1 VTRPFFVGIAGG
13 TGSGKTTVARAIR
26 AALPRGACTILDH
39 DAYYL
44 DLAHLSIEER
54 AKTNFDDPASLDN
67 ERLCLDLDQL
77 RAGRAIEKPI
87 YNFAAHTRRH
97 ETETIAPCEVIV
109 VEGILVL
116 AHPGLRERFDLR
128 VFVDT
133 DADLR
138 ILRRVRR
145 DMEERGRTFGD
156 IRSQYVDTVRPM
168 HEQHVEPSRRF
179 AHLIVPEGGENRVAI
194 DAIAH
199 AVAAMAR
206 VSLVSRD

>member
-1 VTRPFFVGIAGG
+1 MTRPFFVGIAGG
-13 TGSGKTTVARAIR
+13 TGSGKTTVARLIR
-26 AALPRGACTILDH
+26 TALPDGACTILDH

-44 DLAHLSIEER
+44 DLAHLSLEER

-67 ERLCLDLDQL
+67 ERLCGDLDQL
-77 RAGRAIEKPI
+77 RAGRSIRKPI
-87 YNFAAHTRRH
+87 YNFALHTRRA
-97 ETETIAPCEVIV
+97 ECEAIAPCEVIV

-116 AHPGLRERFDLR
+116 AHAGLRERFDLR

-156 IRSQYVDTVRPM
+156 IRSQYVETVRPM

-179 AHLIVPEGGENRVAI
+179 AHLIVPEGGENHVAI

-199 AVAAMAR
+199 AIAAMAR
-206 VSLVSRD
+206 AARLR

>member
-1 VTRPFFVGIAGG
+1 MIRPFVVGIAGG
-13 TGSGKTTVARAIR
+13 TGSGKTTVARAIHR
-26 AALPRGACTILDH
+26 ALPAGTCTIVDH

-44 DLAHLSIEER
+44 DLAHLPLEER
-54 AKTNFDDPASLDN
+54 ARTNFDDPASLDN
-67 ERLCLDLDQL
+67 ERLCADLDRL
-77 RAGRAIEKPI
+77 RSGESIFKPE
-87 YNFAAHTRRH
+87 YNFATHSRR
-97 ETETIAPCEVIV
+97 AQAVRVDPCEVIV

-116 AHPGLRERFDLR
+116 AHAGLRERFDLR

-133 DADLR
+133 DADIR

-168 HEQHVEPSRRF
+168 HEMHVEPSRRF
-179 AHLIVPEGGENRVAI
+179 AHLIVPEGGENHVAI

-206 VSLVSRD
+206 AHRA